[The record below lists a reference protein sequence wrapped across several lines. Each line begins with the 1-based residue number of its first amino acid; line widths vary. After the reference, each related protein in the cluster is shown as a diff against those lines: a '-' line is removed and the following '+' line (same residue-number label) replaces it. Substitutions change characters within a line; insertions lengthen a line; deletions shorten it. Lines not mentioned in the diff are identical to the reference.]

1 MPDPAPDAKSEAPV
15 PKPVPAPDRFLV
27 RLVRPQDAEAL
38 RELRLEALRLHP
50 AAFTSDLAQGEA
62 RPMEWWRELTVRKG
76 GAGPSA
82 LFVAAEGERLV
93 GMAGMWGTDAP
104 KQAHRGDVFG
114 VYVRDEARGHRL
126 GDRLLA
132 AAALDWGKARGMV
145 LVTLGVVVGNDAA
158 KRCYERAGFTVFG
171 VQPMVVRVGGVFYDE
186 YLMAKR
192 L

>member
-1 MPDPAPDAKSEAPV
+1 MSHTAPV
-15 PKPVPAPDRFLV
+15 PRSDPTPDRFV
-27 RLVRPQDAEAL
+27 VRPVRPGDGEAL
-38 RELRLEALRLHP
+38 RELRLEALRLYP

-62 RPMEWWRELTVRKG
+62 RPMEWWRELVVRKG

-82 LFVAAEGERLV
+82 LFVATEAERLV

-114 VYVRDEARGHRL
+114 VYVRPEARGHRL
-126 GDRLLA
+126 ADRLLE
-132 AAALDWGKARGMV
+132 AALEWGRGRGMV
-145 LVTLGVVVGNDAA
+145 LVTLGVVVGNEPA